1 MPRKATIFDCT
12 LRDGS
17 YAVNFRY
24 TAADTERIVRGIDEL
39 GIGLIEV
46 GHGLGLNASGAR
58 YGQAAATD
66 EEYLRAAARGVRN
79 AKFGAFFIPGIAD
92 ESHIDQAVAC
102 GASFLRIGTN
112 IVQSEEAWRFI
123 RHAKQK
129 GLYVYYNAMKSYVA
143 APQEFL
149 RRAIQVVE
157 QGADSVYVVDSAGS
171 MAPGEVGRFCDLL
184 RERLAV
190 PFGFHG
196 HNNLG
201 LAIANSFE
209 ALEHGASTVDCTL
222 AGIGRGGGNAQLEVF
237 VALCERL
244 HIHTGVDLLAV
255 QDAARALIRDGL
267 QDVARVDELNA
278 VMGFAG
284 FHSSFAGTLRAVADG
299 CGIDPRRLIIEVS
312 KYDRVAP
319 SRELMEMVAG
329 NMRRRDS
336 APGRGVGHGPGGG
349 EPAAGAEG
357 VIGLSGNG
365 SGAR

>member
-1 MPRKATIFDCT
+1 MPRKVSIFDCT

-17 YAVNFRY
+17 YAVNFQH
-24 TAADTERIVRGIDEL
+24 TAADTEAIVRGIDQL
-39 GIGLIEV
+39 GIEWIEV
-46 GHGLGLNASGAR
+46 GHGLGLNASGPR

-66 EEYLRAAARGVRN
+66 AEYVRAASRAAKHARI
-79 AKFGAFFIPGIAD
+79 GAFFIPGIAAETHVD
-92 ESHIDQAVAC
+92 LALDC
-102 GASFLRIGTN
+102 GATFLRIGTN
-112 IVQSEEAWRFI
+112 IVQSEESWRFI
-123 RHAKQK
+123 RYAKQK
-129 GLYVYYNAMKSYVA
+129 GLYVFYNAMKSYVVS
-143 APQEFL
+143 PQEFL

-157 QGADSVYVVDSAGS
+157 QGADSVYVVDSTGN

-184 RERLAV
+184 REGLAV

-244 HIHTGVDLLAV
+244 HIHTGVDLLAA
-255 QDAARALIRDGL
+255 QDAARSLIHDGL
-267 QDVARVDELNA
+267 QDVACIEEMNT

-284 FHSSFAGTLRAVADG
+284 FHSSFVSHLKAVAEK
-299 CGIDPRRLIIEVS
+299 CRVDPRRLIIEVS

-319 SRELMEMVAG
+319 TRELMEMVAG
-329 NMRRRDS
+329 NLLRRYS
-336 APGRGVGHGPGGG
+336 TTH
-349 EPAAGAEG
+349 AAT
-357 VIGLSGNG
+357 S
-365 SGAR
+365 